1 MINNMIMKKIFM
13 MAALWMGTM
22 AFVACNDDEATPNN
36 GYVDDSQPALVS
48 VEQIIDGC
56 MDIANEVG
64 NAKIGDPL
72 DLWNSGEQVKALYAV
87 ESWYSWHSREDY
99 SNNILSIRNAFYGTR
114 DGQIATNSLATLIKA
129 NNETLFNTVDGA
141 IQDAYQAIL
150 NIPAPFRNNINAPQV
165 TTAVTACND
174 LEETL
179 KSLKAYLQ
187 RNDAVNADA
196 VLQPILVTY
205 VNDVVLPT
213 YKELMEKNT
222 ALHEAAKAFAAV
234 PSDENFQNCCN
245 AWLEART
252 PWETSE
258 AFLFGPVD
266 ALGLDPN
273 MDSWPLDQEAI
284 VNILNSGEFNN
295 MVWGDDDDDD
305 TVEAKQGVRGFH
317 TMEFLIFKNGKARTL
332 NDGTSTDAA
341 NLDYTTANAQ
351 SWGNYMVQV
360 GKLLQQDATELY
372 NAWTKSYEG
381 GKAYKDLFLSHELD
395 DEEEEE

>member
-1 MINNMIMKKIFM
+1 MNIKTI
-13 MAALWMGTM
+13 ALVMGTM
-22 AFVACNDDEATPNN
+22 VFAACGNDDPTPYNEGN
-36 GYVDDSQPALVS
+36 DDAQPALVS

-72 DLWNSGEQVKALYAV
+72 DLWNSGRQTEALYAV

-99 SNNILSIRNAFYGTR
+99 SNNILSVRNAFYGTR
-114 DGQIATNSLATLIKA
+114 NGQIAANSLATLMQ
-129 NNETLFNTVDGA
+129 NNNQPLFQTVDNA
-141 IQDAYQAIL
+141 IKNAYQSIQ
-150 NIPAPFRNNINAPQV
+150 NIPAPFRSNINAPEV
-165 TTAVTACND
+165 TVAVQACND
-174 LEETL
+174 LEEAL
-179 KSLKAYLQ
+179 KSLKGFLQ
-187 RNDAVNADA
+187 RNDAVNNDE

-213 YKELMEKNT
+213 YKDLMDKNT
-222 ALHEAAKAFAAV
+222 ALYEAAKAFAAA
-234 PSDENFQNCCN
+234 PSDDNFKNCAN
-245 AWLEART
+245 AWLEARS

-284 VNILNSGEFNN
+284 VNILNSGNFDD
-295 MVWGDDDDDD
+295 MVWGDDDDDE
-305 TVEAKQGVRGFH
+305 TVEAKQSVRGFH
-317 TMEFLIFKNGKARTL
+317 TMEFLIFKNGQARTI
-332 NDGTSTDAA
+332 NGGTSTDAA
-341 NLDYTTANAQ
+341 DLDYTAANAQ

-381 GKAYKDLFLSHELD
+381 GKAYKDLFLSHDIES
-395 DEEEEE
+395 DEEEE